1 MTRSEET
8 FDALFN
14 GQIALYQSVAGYR
27 FSLDALLLAHF
38 VTIKRR
44 EKIVDLG
51 TGNGVVALVL
61 AYLHPSVTLTGV
73 ELQAKMVERA
83 RRNVELNRLQKRIQI
98 LSGDVRAGKHVAAE
112 MSFDVVVCN
121 PPYRR
126 PLSGRVSSNDEK
138 QIARHET
145 QGELNDFLRAGA
157 ILLRVKG
164 RMAVVYPAVRS
175 VDLLAAMR
183 QARIEPKRLRMV
195 HSFADTEASLVL
207 VEGVKGGRS
216 GVEVLAPLTIYRQGK
231 EYTNEVAAM
240 ITGTKKSV
248 SGLECRV

>member
-1 MTRSEET
+1 
-8 FDALFN
+8 
-14 GQIALYQSVAGYR
+14 
-27 FSLDALLLAHF
+27 
-38 VTIKRR
+38 
-44 EKIVDLG
+44 
-51 TGNGVVALVL
+51 
-61 AYLHPSVTLTGV
+61 
-73 ELQAKMVERA
+73 MVERA

-126 PLSGRVSSNDEK
+126 PVSGRVSSNDEK

-195 HSFADTEASLVL
+195 HSFADGEASLVL

>member
-14 GQIALYQSVAGYR
+14 GQIALYQSRAGYR

-38 VTIKRR
+38 VTIKQR

-51 TGNGVVALVL
+51 TGNAVVALVL

-73 ELQAKMVERA
+73 ELQAKMAERA
-83 RRNVELNRLQKRIQI
+83 RRNVELNRMQKRIQI
-98 LSGDVRAGKHVAAE
+98 LSGDVRAGKPVAAA
-112 MSFDVVVCN
+112 MSFDVAVCN

-126 PLSGRVSSNDEK
+126 PISGRLSRNNEK
-138 QIARHET
+138 RIARHET
-145 QGELNDFLRAGA
+145 QGDLGDFLGAGA

-183 QARIEPKRLRMV
+183 HARIEPKRLRML
-195 HSFADTEASLVL
+195 HSFFYAFGLRRAKLFSNLLNAS
-207 VEGVKGGRS
+207 RIS
-216 GVEVLAPLTIYRQGK
+216 GSSIPARNSSFT
-231 EYTNEVAAM
+231 
-240 ITGTKKSV
+240 
-248 SGLECRV
+248 

>member
-14 GQIALYQSVAGYR
+14 GQIALYQSRAGYR

-38 VTIKRR
+38 VTIKQR

-51 TGNGVVALVL
+51 TGNAVVALVL
-61 AYLHPSVTLTGV
+61 AYLHPSVTMTGV
-73 ELQAKMVERA
+73 ELQAKMAERA
-83 RRNVELNRLQKRIQI
+83 RRNVELNRMQKRIQI
-98 LSGDVRAGKHVAAE
+98 LSGDVRAGKPVAAA
-112 MSFDVVVCN
+112 MSFDVAVCN

-126 PLSGRVSSNDEK
+126 PISGRLSRNDEK
-138 QIARHET
+138 RIARHET
-145 QGELNDFLRAGA
+145 QGDLGDFLGAGA

-183 QARIEPKRLRMV
+183 HARIEPKRLRMV
-195 HSFADTEASLVL
+195 HSFADGEASLVL

-240 ITGTKKSV
+240 IAGTKKSV